1 MHKSVATVSRNSML
15 HIISAYAKAIIK
27 ELGEESSNTDIQS
40 NHHFVNSNE
49 SCCCWQT
56 TLTGRYCILIQ
67 IEAVDAF
74 QVDLSYAAGTLDIPT
89 ITLFSFVHQA

>member
-15 HIISAYAKAIIK
+15 HMFEILQ
-27 ELGEESSNTDIQS
+27 ELGEEGSNTDIQS

-49 SCCCWQT
+49 SCSWQT

-67 IEAVDAF
+67 IEAIDAISLNGKNG
-74 QVDLSYAAGTLDIPT
+74 VLA
-89 ITLFSFVHQA
+89 